1 MYSQS
6 SASSTGNSQSDRAEL
21 VSLMER
27 AVDEVTQ
34 SRIIIEQDKQQIADY
49 DLALQKADKL
59 DASNQALVK
68 FLTDEIAKLRQT
80 VADKQAALEAKQ
92 KEVDIYKAQLAK
104 EVKKKNFYKR
114 LAEISTVVAVG
125 AIAFIVLNK

>member
-1 MYSQS
+1 
-6 SASSTGNSQSDRAEL
+6 
-21 VSLMER
+21 MER